1 MVMIKAGLNQI
12 KASTALLVLC
22 IKDGNQSS
30 NNQKLESMLKFL
42 HDYLPL
48 PSSYLAGLKGG
59 GGRVRREKK
68 LGLKYTL
75 GNLNII
81 RSGIKISK

>member
-1 MVMIKAGLNQI
+1 MFMIKACLNQI

-42 HDYLPL
+42 HDYPE
-48 PSSYLAGLKGG
+48 G
-59 GGRVRREKK
+59 GGRVRREKS
-68 LGLKYTL
+68 T
-75 GNLNII
+75 
-81 RSGIKISK
+81 RFKIYFR

>member
-1 MVMIKAGLNQI
+1 MIKAGLNQI

-42 HDYLPL
+42 HDYPPL
-48 PSSYLAGLKGG
+48 PSPSLAGLKGG
-59 GGRVRREKK
+59 GWRVRREKS
-68 LGLKYTL
+68 TTF
-75 GNLNII
+75 
-81 RSGIKISK
+81 KIYFR

>member
-1 MVMIKAGLNQI
+1 MCLTFKIVRKNKTKK

-42 HDYLPL
+42 HDYPPL
-48 PSSYLAGLKGG
+48 PSPSLAGLKGG
-59 GGRVRREKK
+59 GEGKA
-68 LGLKYTL
+68 G
-75 GNLNII
+75 
-81 RSGIKISK
+81 KIN

>member
-1 MVMIKAGLNQI
+1 MFMIKAGLNQI

-42 HDYLPL
+42 HDYPE
-48 PSSYLAGLKGG
+48 GG
-59 GGRVRREKK
+59 GG
-68 LGLKYTL
+68 G
-75 GNLNII
+75 
-81 RSGIKISK
+81 

>member
-1 MVMIKAGLNQI
+1 MCLKFKIVRKNKKKKIMIKACLNQI

-42 HDYLPL
+42 HDYPPL
-48 PSSYLAGLKGG
+48 PSPSLAGLKGG
-59 GGRVRREKK
+59 GEGKAGK
-68 LGLKYTL
+68 ST
-75 GNLNII
+75 
-81 RSGIKISK
+81 

>member
-1 MVMIKAGLNQI
+1 MIKACLDQI

-42 HDYLPL
+42 HDYPPF
-48 PSSYLAGLKGG
+48 PSPSLAGLKGG
-59 GGRVRREKK
+59 GGVRREKS
-68 LGLKYTL
+68 T
-75 GNLNII
+75 
-81 RSGIKISK
+81 RFKIYFR

>member
-1 MVMIKAGLNQI
+1 MCLTFKIVRKNKTTKMFMIKAGLNQI

-42 HDYLPL
+42 HDYPPL
-48 PSSYLAGLKGG
+48 PSPSLAGLKGG
-59 GGRVRREKK
+59 GGR
-68 LGLKYTL
+68 
-75 GNLNII
+75 
-81 RSGIKISK
+81 

>member
-1 MVMIKAGLNQI
+1 MIKAGLNQI

-30 NNQKLESMLKFL
+30 NNQKLESILKFL
-42 HDYLPL
+42 LDYPPL

-59 GGRVRREKK
+59 GEGKAGKK
-68 LGLKYTL
+68 T
-75 GNLNII
+75 
-81 RSGIKISK
+81 RFKIYFR

>member
-1 MVMIKAGLNQI
+1 MIKVCLNQI

-42 HDYLPL
+42 HDYPPL
-48 PSSYLAGLKGG
+48 PSPSLAGLKGG
-59 GGRVRREKK
+59 GGRVRRENQ
-68 LGLKYTL
+68 LSLKYTL

-81 RSGIKISK
+81 RSGMKISK

>member
-1 MVMIKAGLNQI
+1 MFMIKAGLNQI

-30 NNQKLESMLKFL
+30 NNQKLESMLKYL
-42 HDYLPL
+42 HDYLPF

-59 GGRVRREKK
+59 RVRREKK
-68 LGLKYTL
+68 T
-75 GNLNII
+75 
-81 RSGIKISK
+81 RFKIYFR

>member
-1 MVMIKAGLNQI
+1 MCLTFKIVRKNKTKKIMIKAGLNQI

-42 HDYLPL
+42 HDYPPL
-48 PSSYLAGLKGG
+48 PSPSLAGLKGG
-59 GGRVRREKK
+59 GGEGKA
-68 LGLKYTL
+68 G
-75 GNLNII
+75 
-81 RSGIKISK
+81 KINYV

>member
-1 MVMIKAGLNQI
+1 MIKAGLNQI

-59 GGRVRREKK
+59 GGEGKAGKK
-68 LGLKYTL
+68 T
-75 GNLNII
+75 
-81 RSGIKISK
+81 RFKIYFR

>member
-1 MVMIKAGLNQI
+1 MIKAGLNQI

-42 HDYLPL
+42 HDYPPL
-48 PSSYLAGLKGG
+48 PSPSLAGLKGG
-59 GGRVRREKK
+59 EGKAGKS
-68 LGLKYTL
+68 T
-75 GNLNII
+75 
-81 RSGIKISK
+81 

>member
-1 MVMIKAGLNQI
+1 MFMIKACLDQI

-42 HDYLPL
+42 HDYPPL
-48 PSSYLAGLKGG
+48 PPPSLAGLKGG
-59 GGRVRREKK
+59 GEGKA
-68 LGLKYTL
+68 G
-75 GNLNII
+75 
-81 RSGIKISK
+81 KINYV

>member
-1 MVMIKAGLNQI
+1 MIKAGLNQI

-42 HDYLPL
+42 HDYPPL
-48 PSSYLAGLKGG
+48 PSPSLAGLKGG
-59 GGRVRREKK
+59 GRVRRENQ
-68 LGLKYTL
+68 LSLKYTL

-81 RSGIKISK
+81 RSGMKISK

>member
-1 MVMIKAGLNQI
+1 MFMIKAGLNQI

-30 NNQKLESMLKFL
+30 NNQKLESMLKYL

-59 GGRVRREKK
+59 RVRREKK
-68 LGLKYTL
+68 T
-75 GNLNII
+75 
-81 RSGIKISK
+81 RFKIYFR

>member
-1 MVMIKAGLNQI
+1 MCLAFKIVRKNKTKKMFMIKACLDQI

-42 HDYLPL
+42 HDYPPL
-48 PSSYLAGLKGG
+48 PPPSLAGLKGG
-59 GGRVRREKK
+59 GEGKA
-68 LGLKYTL
+68 G
-75 GNLNII
+75 
-81 RSGIKISK
+81 KINYV

>member
-1 MVMIKAGLNQI
+1 MCLKFKIVRKNKTKKKFMIKACLNQI

-42 HDYLPL
+42 HDYPPL
-48 PSSYLAGLKGG
+48 PSPYLAGLKGG
-59 GGRVRREKK
+59 GEGKA
-68 LGLKYTL
+68 G
-75 GNLNII
+75 
-81 RSGIKISK
+81 KIN